1 MLQKNVKLS
10 LATKVLIG
18 VALGSLV
25 GFILKYLSSTYNF
38 GIINDLFKFI
48 SFFAGLF
55 INALKMLVTPVIFI
69 SIVNGTLLIND
80 IITLGRIAVKTL
92 CIYLITT
99 VIAITV
105 SIAVSI
111 VIKPGMG
118 ASTEATLHYTPP
130 AGKPIQELSAAIIPH
145 NPIEAMA
152 SGNAIQIII
161 FAIFFGV
168 AIGIT
173 GKKAKPIIDMFK
185 SLNVIIAKLVD
196 CVVLL
201 APYGIFCLIV
211 NSFKTFNLADIRDL
225 FIYFLLVIT
234 ILIFQM
240 AIIYSTLLHFFAK
253 LNPVIFFKKIKRM
266 LIFSFTTSSSYATIP
281 FTMNAATKRC
291 GVSHKI
297 AAFTVPLGS
306 TINMDGTSVMLGVAI
321 VFIFQAYNI
330 PLNFHHYLLIII
342 TATMASIGTAG
353 IPGVGIAM
361 LSMVLQKVGLP
372 AEGVALILS
381 IDRVLDMARTSVNVT
396 GDCVTACV
404 VAQSEGELNHDIF
417 NDPTAGYYAD
427 SIDLHNMH
435 IE

>member
-1 MLQKNVKLS
+1 MLQKNVKRS
-10 LATKVLIG
+10 LATKIIMG
-18 VALGSLV
+18 VVLGSLV
-25 GFILKYLSSTYNF
+25 GFILKYLSSAYNF
-38 GIINDLFKFI
+38 GIINDLFKVI

-55 INALKMLVTPVIFI
+55 TNALKMLVTPVIFV

-80 IITLGRIAVKTL
+80 IVTVGRIAAKTL

-99 VIAITV
+99 I
-105 SIAVSI
+105 IAVTISI
-111 VIKPGMG
+111 GVSLIVKPGLG
-118 ASTEATLHYTPP
+118 ASTEATLYYTPL
-130 AGKPIQELSAAIIPH
+130 AGKPIQELSAAIIPN

-152 SGNAIQIII
+152 SGNAIQIIV
-161 FAIFFGV
+161 FAIFFGI
-168 AIGIT
+168 AIAIT
-173 GKKAKPIIDMFK
+173 GKKAKPIVDMFK

-211 NSFKTFNLADIRDL
+211 NSFKTSVLADISGL
-225 FIYFLLVIT
+225 FIYFFLVIA
-234 ILIFQM
+234 ILLFQM
-240 AIIYSTLLHFFAK
+240 AIIYSMLLHFFAK

-266 LIFSFTTSSSYATIP
+266 LIFSFTTSSSYATVP
-281 FTMNAATKRC
+281 FAMNAVTKRC
-291 GVSHKI
+291 GVSRKI
-297 AAFTVPLGS
+297 AAFTIPLGS
-306 TINMDGTSVMLGVAI
+306 TINMDGTSIMLGVAT

-330 PLNFHHYLLIII
+330 PVNLNHYLLLIV
-342 TATMASIGTAG
+342 TATMASIGTTG

-361 LSMVLQKVGLP
+361 LSMVLQEVGLP
-372 AEGVALILS
+372 TEGVALILS

-417 NDPTAGYYAD
+417 NDPMAGYYVD

-435 IE
+435 VE